1 MAAIPVNTYIHVC
14 THAFTCM
21 HSTLKLV
28 HHIACICN
36 YTCTPACA
44 CTHTHTHTRHMH
56 PQKVT
61 HTNVHTHTHART
73 HTRTHARTHA
83 CTHTQQDSER
93 NRQADTSIKPHYPN
107 MIHTLIVTQIDIT
120 SSSCPVTIA
129 RLRKRLNGKATVKT
143 ISLTPVS

>member
-1 MAAIPVNTYIHVC
+1 MSVNGSHTCEHIYIAC
-14 THAFTCM
+14 THAFACM

-28 HHIACICN
+28 HHIACICY

-44 CTHTHTHTRHMH
+44 CTHTYICLSHAPTKSHTHTHM
-56 PQKVT
+56 
-61 HTNVHTHTHART
+61 HART
-73 HTRTHARTHA
+73 HTHTH
-83 CTHTQQDSER
+83 THTQQDSER

-107 MIHTLIVTQIDIT
+107 MIHTPIVTQIDIT

-129 RLRKRLNGKATVKT
+129 RLRKTVNGKATVKT